1 MGTCARKAMGS
12 PRLTIHGLAP
22 QVVVILFGALVI
34 CSGPI
39 LLAGGILAY
48 TGRWTAW
55 AGPSS
60 YPLLSKHSRLAFMAF
75 WTGLPLTGA
84 DIIIALDALGLDSG
98 PMRDLMG
105 PAATLC
111 MLIVMM
117 HGYFL
122 PRFLR
127 PVLLP
132 RWYREWEAA
141 QFELEERQEAKRRA
155 KRIRRR
161 EKRRKA
167 KEPARV

>member
-1 MGTCARKAMGS
+1 MD
-12 PRLTIHGLAP
+12 PPP

-39 LLAGGILAY
+39 LLAGGILDY

-60 YPLLSKHSRLAFMAF
+60 YPLLSKHSRVAFMAS
-75 WTGLPLTGA
+75 WAGLPLSGA
-84 DIIIALDALGLDSG
+84 DIIIAMDALGLDSG

-111 MLIVMM
+111 VLMVMM
-117 HGYFL
+117 HDHFL

-127 PVLLP
+127 SVLLP
-132 RWYREWEAA
+132 GGTGYGRPPSSRWRNGRKLSAA
-141 QFELEERQEAKRRA
+141 RNVYAAGRTAGEQRNRPGLSQ
-155 KRIRRR
+155 
-161 EKRRKA
+161 
-167 KEPARV
+167 